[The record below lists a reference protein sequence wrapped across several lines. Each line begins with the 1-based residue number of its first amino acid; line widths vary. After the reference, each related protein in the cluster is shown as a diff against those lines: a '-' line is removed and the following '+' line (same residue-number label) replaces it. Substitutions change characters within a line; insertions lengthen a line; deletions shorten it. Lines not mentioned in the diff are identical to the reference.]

1 MSNLTDNKLNIQ
13 SGKQYVMD
21 LLLDATYLYVQDY
34 DPNVDMFERLG
45 NIQAFINKKTIK
57 KQLEEKYDIYVG
69 MVEVQ

>member
-1 MSNLTDNKLNIQ
+1 
-13 SGKQYVMD
+13 MD

>member
-1 MSNLTDNKLNIQ
+1 MNCVPGAGQGLFPDGEDWQMSNLTDNKLNIQ

-45 NIQAFINKKTIK
+45 NIQAFINKK
-57 KQLEEKYDIYVG
+57 Q
-69 MVEVQ
+69 